1 MRGSEATNTPNIYH
15 QQFPH
20 SRFVSLTSI
29 NAVTPLCGRCE
40 VGVLCHHLHDPSWWQ
55 VALLFSS
62 FVSISL
68 ALCRP
73 LHGPSCSLEPPV
85 LFYDFDSTSTHFF
98 LNSTCVSY
106 RSPRHLYAPNLPLL
120 HYPSTKAFVTPRAT
134 SPYMHPDSDRQFQSC
149 HPVLFFRH
157 SIQSHS
163 PHSIPLKPF
172 LECTTHTSKFL
183 QHTSFNRTTFSTPP

>member
-1 MRGSEATNTPNIYH
+1 MYYVICSLFAAGLLPFAVVSVLFAATGSV
-15 QQFPH
+15 H
-20 SRFVSLTSI
+20 SFLLRSI
-29 NAVTPLCGRCE
+29 FWSA
-40 VGVLCHHLHDPSWWQ
+40 LCHHLHDPSWWYA
-55 VALLFSS
+55 ALLFSS
-62 FVSISL
+62 FVSIFR

-134 SPYMHPDSDRQFQSC
+134 SPYMHPDSDR
-149 HPVLFFRH
+149 PV
-157 SIQSHS
+157 SY
-163 PHSIPLKPF
+163 
-172 LECTTHTSKFL
+172 THLTL
-183 QHTSFNRTTFSTPP
+183 PTNREV